1 MVDFLLSNRR
11 RYQSEDLYVFLPCHM
26 MYFGQVSLSSAL
38 HIISNECNASVP
50 GINSVRLTHVYKNVH
65 QQPSYLNKFESRIYY
80 NIE

>member
-1 MVDFLLSNRR
+1 LLSNRR

-50 GINSVRLTHVYKNVH
+50 GINSVNY
-65 QQPSYLNKFESRIYY
+65 
-80 NIE
+80 